1 MLNKLKNI
9 AIKNEKISD
18 QLIDMYKV
26 NMSDNEALDLIY
38 EVSREKRLG
47 MLETLQ
53 WLEANI
59 MDTSEEVFRAYV
71 ITKRGF
77 QKMFTPV
84 DEIEEDFD
92 EDQWEIDSDQQLQE
106 QLHEESQATSQWPT
120 ATTISEITTTRSACR
135 WLTK

>member
-1 MLNKLKNI
+1 MLNKLKNTVI
-9 AIKNEKISD
+9 NNEKISD
-18 QLIDMYKV
+18 QLINMYKV
-26 NMSDNEALDLIY
+26 NMNDAEALDIVY

-71 ITKRGF
+71 ITKAGF

-84 DEIEEDFD
+84 DEIEDDFD
-92 EDQWEIDSDQQLQE
+92 EDQWEIDSDQQLQD
-106 QLHEESQATSQWPT
+106 QLHEESQATS
-120 ATTISEITTTRSACR
+120 
-135 WLTK
+135 

>member
-1 MLNKLKNI
+1 MLNKLKNTVI
-9 AIKNEKISD
+9 NNEKISNK
-18 QLIDMYKV
+18 LIDMYKV
-26 NMSDNEALDLIY
+26 NMNDAEALDIVY

-71 ITKRGF
+71 ITKAGF

-84 DEIEEDFD
+84 DEIEDDFD
-92 EDQWEIDSDQQLQE
+92 EDQWEIDSDQQLQD
-106 QLHEESQATSQWPT
+106 QLHEESQATS
-120 ATTISEITTTRSACR
+120 
-135 WLTK
+135 

>member
-1 MLNKLKNI
+1 MLNKLKNTVI
-9 AIKNEKISD
+9 NNEKISD
-18 QLIDMYKV
+18 KLINMYKV
-26 NMSDNEALDLIY
+26 NMNDAEALDIVY

-71 ITKRGF
+71 ITKAGF

-84 DEIEEDFD
+84 DEIEDDFD

-106 QLHEESQATSQWPT
+106 QLHEESQATS
-120 ATTISEITTTRSACR
+120 
-135 WLTK
+135 

>member
-1 MLNKLKNI
+1 MLNKLKNTVI
-9 AIKNEKISD
+9 NNEKISD
-18 QLIDMYKV
+18 KLINMYKV
-26 NMSDNEALDLIY
+26 NMNDAEALDIVY

-71 ITKRGF
+71 ITKAGF

-84 DEIEEDFD
+84 DEIEDDFD
-92 EDQWEIDSDQQLQE
+92 EDQWEIDSDQQLQD
-106 QLHEESQATSQWPT
+106 QLHEESQATS
-120 ATTISEITTTRSACR
+120 
-135 WLTK
+135 

>member
-1 MLNKLKNI
+1 MLNKLKNTVI
-9 AIKNEKISD
+9 NNEKISD
-18 QLIDMYKV
+18 KLIDMYKV
-26 NMSDNEALDLIY
+26 NMNDAEALDIVY

-71 ITKRGF
+71 ITKAGF

-84 DEIEEDFD
+84 DEIEDDFD
-92 EDQWEIDSDQQLQE
+92 EDQWEIDSDQQLQD
-106 QLHEESQATSQWPT
+106 QLHEESQATS
-120 ATTISEITTTRSACR
+120 
-135 WLTK
+135 

>member
-1 MLNKLKNI
+1 MLNKLKNTVI
-9 AIKNEKISD
+9 NNEKISD
-18 QLIDMYKV
+18 KLINMYKV
-26 NMSDNEALDLIY
+26 NMNDDEALDIVY

-71 ITKRGF
+71 ITKAGF

-84 DEIEEDFD
+84 DEIEDDFD
-92 EDQWEIDSDQQLQE
+92 EDQWEIDSDQQLQD
-106 QLHEESQATSQWPT
+106 QLHEESQATS
-120 ATTISEITTTRSACR
+120 
-135 WLTK
+135 

>member
-92 EDQWEIDSDQQLQE
+92 EDQWEIDSDQQLQD
-106 QLHEESQATSQWPT
+106 QLHEESQATS
-120 ATTISEITTTRSACR
+120 
-135 WLTK
+135 

>member
-1 MLNKLKNI
+1 MLNKLKNTVI
-9 AIKNEKISD
+9 NNEKISD
-18 QLIDMYKV
+18 QLINMYKV
-26 NMSDNEALDLIY
+26 NMNDAEALDIVY

-71 ITKRGF
+71 ITKAGF

-84 DEIEEDFD
+84 DEIEDDFD

-106 QLHEESQATSQWPT
+106 QLHEESQATS
-120 ATTISEITTTRSACR
+120 
-135 WLTK
+135 

>member
-1 MLNKLKNI
+1 MLKKCKDI

-18 QLIDMYKV
+18 QLIKMYKV

-92 EDQWEIDSDQQLQE
+92 EDQWEIE
-106 QLHEESQATSQWPT
+106 QDAKRMDELHEESQATS
-120 ATTISEITTTRSACR
+120 
-135 WLTK
+135 